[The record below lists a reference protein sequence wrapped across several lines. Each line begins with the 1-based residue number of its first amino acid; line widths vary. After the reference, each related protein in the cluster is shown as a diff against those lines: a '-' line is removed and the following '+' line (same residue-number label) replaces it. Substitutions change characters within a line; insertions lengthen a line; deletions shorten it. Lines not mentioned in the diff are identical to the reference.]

1 MNVYLNRDK
10 GCNESNR
17 PLHTHTMPFCSSS
30 SLEELHSFL
39 LKGSGDAASSGFGLG
54 GLKGVE
60 FIEGKIFLF
69 DALEEVDFN
78 GVVVVNEQP
87 AAGVDEETRV
97 ILGEVSITYKKD

>member
-17 PLHTHTMPFCSSS
+17 PPDTHTKPFSSSS

-39 LKGSGDAASSGFGLG
+39 LKGSGNAASSGLGLG
-54 GLKGVE
+54 WLKSVE
-60 FIEGKIFLF
+60 LFEGKIFLF
-69 DALEEVDFN
+69 NTLKEVDFN

-87 AAGVDEETRV
+87 ATSVNEET
-97 ILGEVSITYKKD
+97 